1 MKIIDKY
8 IVREFMPP
16 FLLGLLLFTFV
27 LLINRI
33 FKLTELIVNKGVP
46 VTEVLKL
53 ISYLMPSFLTLT
65 IPMAVL
71 LAALVAFGRLSTD
84 SEIIALKATGFSL
97 FRMMAPVFA
106 VSLLAMAATA
116 YFSLYLGPLK
126 AQSFKKD
133 LFKLA
138 QSRAYMG
145 IEESVFND
153 SFKDVVIYAQ
163 KSLSANEMEGVFI
176 SDERN
181 PNEPHVIIAKKGVM
195 DMNMS
200 SGYAY
205 LNLYDGS
212 IHNKEN
218 KSGSY
223 QEINFDKNI
232 LSINLFEKLLPG
244 DESKKSKREMTL
256 EELRSVAREVSKT
269 GNNYPLLT
277 EYYKRFTIPLA
288 CIIFGII
295 GPPLGLFSRRSGRST
310 GISVALV
317 VFALYYLLMKGGEN
331 MAAGGRMA
339 PLMAA
344 LLPNLVIGAFGV
356 WLVYNSSQEKKFSFS
371 EISNTYERW
380 KRTRGRR
387 KRGETS

>member
-1 MKIIDKY
+1 
-8 IVREFMPP
+8 MPP